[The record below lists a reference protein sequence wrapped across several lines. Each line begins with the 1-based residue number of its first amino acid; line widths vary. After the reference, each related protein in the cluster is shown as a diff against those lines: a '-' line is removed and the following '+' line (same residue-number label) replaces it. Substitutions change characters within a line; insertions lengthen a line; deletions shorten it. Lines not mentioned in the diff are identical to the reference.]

1 MVELQNVTKLYKTV
15 IGVNDISLT
24 LNEGTYGLLGPNG
37 SGKTTLINLIM
48 GQLRPTIGTVRLFG
62 KNPWTRDG
70 LLRNVGL
77 CPSVDVNYPHATAHE
92 WVTYLCRLHGY
103 SASKS
108 REQADAALE
117 AVNLTEAMHR
127 PMRDYSLGMRQ
138 RAKLA
143 QSIAHDPDFLI
154 LDEPFSGLDPV
165 GRYEMSNYLRKWSR
179 PGKTLMLASHI
190 LHEVEAINPSFLLI
204 SGGRLL
210 ASGSPEEV
218 REILADT
225 PNTLTIKC
233 QNAKKLAAKLLSV
246 PAVTQVSF
254 SDDPQ
259 FLSLTTIS
267 AKRLYE
273 SLPAV
278 TRELD
283 IPIYEMQSADET
295 LKNLFATLLKK
306 HRGET

>member
-24 LNEGTYGLLGPNG
+24 LEEGTYGLLGPNG

-77 CPSVDVNYPHATAHE
+77 CPAVDVSYPRATAHE
-92 WVTYLCRLHGY
+92 WVTYLCRLHGFTAKK
-103 SASKS
+103 SSELASES
-108 REQADAALE
+108 LE
-117 AVNLTEAMHR
+117 AVNMTYAMHR
-127 PMRDYSLGMRQ
+127 PMREYSLGMRQ

-143 QSIAHDPDFLI
+143 QSVAHKPDFLI

-165 GRYEMSNYLRKWSR
+165 GRYAMSNYLRQWSK
-179 PGKTLMLASHI
+179 PGKTLVLASHI
-190 LHEVEAINPSFLLI
+190 LHEVEAINPSLLLI

-210 ASGSPEEV
+210 ASGSAAEV
-218 REILADT
+218 REILADI
-225 PNTLTIKC
+225 PNTITIKC
-233 QNAKKLAAKLLSV
+233 KNPKKLAAKLIEI
-246 PAVTQVSF
+246 PAVNQIAF
-254 SDDPQ
+254 SDNPHH
-259 FLSLTTIS
+259 LAITTRS
-267 AKRLYE
+267 AKQLYE

-283 IPIYEMQSADET
+283 VQIFEMHSTDET
-295 LKNLFATLLKK
+295 LKKLFATLLKK

>member
-77 CPSVDVNYPHATAHE
+77 CPAVDVTYPRATAHE

-103 SASKS
+103 SAAKS
-108 REQADAALE
+108 SEQAGAALE
-117 AVNLTEAMHR
+117 AVKLTEAMHR
-127 PMRDYSLGMRQ
+127 PMREYSLGMRQ

-143 QSIAHDPDFLI
+143 QAIAHDPDFLI
-154 LDEPFSGLDPV
+154 LDEPFSGLDPI
-165 GRYEMSNYLRKWSR
+165 GRYEMSNYLRKWSQ
-179 PGKTLMLASHI
+179 PGKTLVLASHI

-225 PNTLTIKC
+225 PNTITIKC
-233 QNAKKLAAKLLSV
+233 QNAKKLAAKLLEV
-246 PAVTQVSF
+246 PAVTKVSF
-254 SDDPQ
+254 TDDPQ
-259 FLSLTTIS
+259 FMSLTTRS
-267 AKRLYE
+267 AKSLYE

-283 IPIYEMQSADET
+283 VPIYEMQSADET

>member
-15 IGVNDISLT
+15 IGVNDITLT
-24 LNEGTYGLLGPNG
+24 LGEGTYGLLGPNG

-77 CPSVDVNYPHATAHE
+77 CPAVEVSYPRATAHE
-92 WVTYLCRLHGY
+92 WVTYLCRLHGF
-103 SASKS
+103 SSSKASELANES
-108 REQADAALE
+108 LE
-117 AVNLTEAMHR
+117 AVNMTYAMHR
-127 PMRDYSLGMRQ
+127 PMREYSLGMRQ

-143 QSIAHDPDFLI
+143 QSIAHKPDFLI

-165 GRYEMSNYLRKWSR
+165 GRYEMSNYLRKWIA
-179 PGKTLMLASHI
+179 PGKTLVLASHI

-225 PNTLTIKC
+225 PNTVTIKC
-233 QNAKKLAAKLLSV
+233 QNAKKLATELINL
-246 PAVTQVSF
+246 PAVAQVTF

-259 FLSLTTIS
+259 HLSITTLS
-267 AKRLYE
+267 AKQLYE
-273 SLPAV
+273 SLPKV

-283 IPIYEMQSADET
+283 LPIYEMQSADET